1 MITITKKDGT
11 STEIPS
17 SANTEG
23 VAAPSTDTG
32 ANAQEVA
39 APATN
44 NDTPDVSDT
53 ETDTNVSDDTSNDDG
68 SQSILDPIAD
78 RGKVQDAQTNS
89 RYAAAR
95 RAAEKQRD
103 EAVASA
109 KAEADTA
116 AKSKIES
123 FIKSMNIKDA
133 HGKLITTEEEYR
145 AYSASREARQST
157 NDTAKET
164 GISPDKV
171 DELVSAH
178 PDVQAAREAA
188 DRLSQEQDAI
198 AHERAEAALKEE
210 VSKIQQ
216 SFPEITSI
224 DDIIRL
230 PRYADIKEKVSSGY
244 TLSDAVKLAYE
255 DVYLKRRSAAAA
267 QQARNAVQGTA
278 HLSATRTHGSGG
290 TNVTEAQIQAYM
302 NAIPGSTRQDAI
314 KAYQKFKINK

>member
-17 SANTEG
+17 SVNTEG

-32 ANAQEVA
+32 ANVQEVA
-39 APATN
+39 APATDN
-44 NDTPDVSDT
+44 STPDVST
-53 ETDTNVSDDTSNDDG
+53 ETDINVSEDASNDDG

-78 RGKVQDAQTNS
+78 NGGKQDAQTNA
-89 RYAAAR
+89 RFAAAR

-109 KAEADTA
+109 KAEADNL
-116 AKSKIES
+116 AKSKVET
-123 FIKSMNIKDA
+123 FIQSMNIKDA
-133 HGKLITTEEEYR
+133 SGKLITTEEEYR
-145 AYSASREARQST
+145 AYSALREARKAT
-157 NDTAKET
+157 NDTASET
-164 GISPDKV
+164 GIASEKV

-198 AHERAEAALKEE
+198 ARERATAALNEE

-216 SFPEITSI
+216 SFPEITSV

-230 PRYADIKEKVSSGY
+230 PRYADIKDKVSKGY

-278 HLSATRTHGSGG
+278 HLSATRAHGSGG
-290 TNVTEAQIQAYM
+290 INVTEAQIKAYM
-302 NAIPGSTRQDAI
+302 SAIPGATREQAI
-314 KAYQKFKINK
+314 SAYKKYKIKK

>member
-17 SANTEG
+17 SVNTEG

-32 ANAQEVA
+32 ANVQEVA
-39 APATN
+39 APATDN
-44 NDTPDVSDT
+44 SPPDVST
-53 ETDTNVSDDTSNDDG
+53 ETDINVSEDASNDDG

-78 RGKVQDAQTNS
+78 NGGKQDAQTNA
-89 RYAAAR
+89 RFAAAR

-109 KAEADTA
+109 KAEADNL
-116 AKSKIES
+116 AKSKVET
-123 FIKSMNIKDA
+123 FIQSMNIKDA
-133 HGKLITTEEEYR
+133 SGKLITTEEEYR
-145 AYSASREARQST
+145 AYSASRDARQST
-157 NDTAKET
+157 NDTASET
-164 GISPDKV
+164 GITPDKV

-198 AHERAEAALKEE
+198 ARERATAALNEE

-216 SFPEITSI
+216 SFPEITSV

-230 PRYADIKEKVSSGY
+230 PRYADIKDKVSKGY

-290 TNVTEAQIQAYM
+290 INVTEAQIKAYM
-302 NAIPGSTRQDAI
+302 SAIPGATREQAI
-314 KAYQKFKINK
+314 SAYKKYKIKK